1 MKPVQLSCAL
11 QLERELEASGV
22 VRGWSTSLEA
32 PEEEH
37 IENSCGKGLFLKEA
51 DAKQAVQVILHE
63 MDRSD

>member
-1 MKPVQLSCAL
+1 M
-11 QLERELEASGV
+11 ERELEASGV
-22 VRGWSTSLEA
+22 VRGWLTSLEA

-37 IENSCGKGLFLKEA
+37 IENSCGKGLLFKEA